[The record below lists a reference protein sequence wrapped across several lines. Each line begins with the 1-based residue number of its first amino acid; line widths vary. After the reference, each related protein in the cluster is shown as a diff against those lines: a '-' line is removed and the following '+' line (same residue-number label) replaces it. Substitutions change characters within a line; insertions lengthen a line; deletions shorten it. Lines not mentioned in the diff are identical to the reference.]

1 MQKIRDFFKVNSNY
15 QLFMVNLVFAVTGS
29 PALYLADIILINI
42 SFIENTSSKA
52 LYWSVRIFLV
62 IPLYQVLLI
71 FVATLFGEFK
81 YFWNIEKK
89 MLKRLGFNF
98 K

>member
-1 MQKIRDFFKVNSNY
+1 MQKIRDFFKVKSNY
-15 QLFMVNLVFAVTGS
+15 QLLVVNLVFAITGS
-29 PALYLADIILINI
+29 TALYLADIILINI

-71 FVATLFGEFK
+71 FVATIFGEFK

-89 MLKRLGFNF
+89 MLERLGFNF

>member
-1 MQKIRDFFKVNSNY
+1 MQKIRDFFKVKSNY
-15 QLFMVNLVFAVTGS
+15 QLFVVNLVFAVTGS
-29 PALYLADIILINI
+29 SALYLADIILTNI
-42 SFIENTSSKA
+42 SFIENTSSKT

-71 FVATLFGEFK
+71 FVATIFGEFK

>member
-1 MQKIRDFFKVNSNY
+1 MQKIRDFFKVKSNY
-15 QLFMVNLVFAVTGS
+15 QLFVVNLVFAITGS
-29 PALYLADIILINI
+29 SALYLADIILPNI
-42 SFIENTSSKA
+42 SFIENTSSKT

-71 FVATLFGEFK
+71 FVATIFGEFK

>member
-1 MQKIRDFFKVNSNY
+1 MQKIRDFFKVKSNY
-15 QLFMVNLVFAVTGS
+15 QLLVVNLVFAITGS
-29 PALYLADIILINI
+29 SALYLADIILTNI
-42 SFIENTSSKA
+42 SFIENTSSKT

-71 FVATLFGEFK
+71 FVATIFGEFK

>member
-29 PALYLADIILINI
+29 TALYLADIILTNI
-42 SFIENTSSKA
+42 SFIENTSSKT

-71 FVATLFGEFK
+71 FVATIFGEFK

>member
-1 MQKIRDFFKVNSNY
+1 MQKIRDFFKVKSNY
-15 QLFMVNLVFAVTGS
+15 QLFVVNLVFAITGS
-29 PALYLADIILINI
+29 SALYLADIILTNI
-42 SFIENTSSKA
+42 SFIENTSSKT

-71 FVATLFGEFK
+71 FVATIFGEFK

>member
-29 PALYLADIILINI
+29 TALYLADIILINI

-52 LYWSVRIFLV
+52 LYWSVRIFSRNSTLSG
-62 IPLYQVLLI
+62 IINFCSNHIWRIQI
-71 FVATLFGEFK
+71 FLE
-81 YFWNIEKK
+81 YRKK
-89 MLKRLGFNF
+89 NVKKAWFQF
-98 K
+98 

>member
-1 MQKIRDFFKVNSNY
+1 MQKIRDFFKVKSNY
-15 QLFMVNLVFAVTGS
+15 QLLVVNLVFAITGS
-29 PALYLADIILINI
+29 SALYLADIILTNI
-42 SFIENTSSKA
+42 SFIENTSSKT

-71 FVATLFGEFK
+71 FVATIFGQFT

-89 MLKRLGFNF
+89 MLRRFGLNLR
-98 K
+98 

>member
-1 MQKIRDFFKVNSNY
+1 M
-15 QLFMVNLVFAVTGS
+15 NLVFAITGS
-29 PALYLADIILINI
+29 SALYLADIILTNI
-42 SFIENTSSKA
+42 SFIENTSSKT

-71 FVATLFGEFK
+71 FVETIFGEFT

-89 MLKRLGFNF
+89 MLRRFGLNLR
-98 K
+98 